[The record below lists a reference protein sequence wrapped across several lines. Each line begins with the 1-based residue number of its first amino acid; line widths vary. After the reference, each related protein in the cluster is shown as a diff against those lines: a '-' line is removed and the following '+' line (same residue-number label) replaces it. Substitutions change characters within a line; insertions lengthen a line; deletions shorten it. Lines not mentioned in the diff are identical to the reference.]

1 LAGTPMISIVDD
13 DAWARSGIKD
23 LVLALGYEALA
34 FESAK
39 QFVES
44 GFVQHTTCL
53 ITDLQMPGLSGLEL
67 QRRLRREGHSTPII
81 FVTAYPNE
89 RHRARALKDGAT
101 SFLSKP
107 FSEQTLVECL
117 ALAIPCTGKPSASP
131 S

>member
-1 LAGTPMISIVDD
+1 MISIVDD

-23 LVLALGYEALA
+23 LIVSLGYEALA

-44 GFVQHTTCL
+44 GFIQHTTCL

-67 QRRLRREGHSTPII
+67 QRQLRREGHSTPII
-81 FVTAYPNE
+81 FVTADPNKK
-89 RHRARALKDGAT
+89 HRARALKDGAT

-107 FSEQTLVECL
+107 FDEQTLIESL
-117 ALAIPCTGKPSASP
+117 ALAIPYLGDPAASP
-131 S
+131 P